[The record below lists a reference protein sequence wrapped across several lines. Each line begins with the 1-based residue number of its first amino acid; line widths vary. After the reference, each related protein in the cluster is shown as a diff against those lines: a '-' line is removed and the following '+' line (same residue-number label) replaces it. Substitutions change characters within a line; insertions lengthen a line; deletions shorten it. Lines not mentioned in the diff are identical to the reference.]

1 VFWDGFI
8 PIRPYLDISMANLL
22 SGGVSTLDDYGEP
35 SVDTGITAE
44 YVMRLI
50 ESGQGRPVK
59 IMGKTV
65 GYLYPTRFGKLYV
78 TKRADSELFLKYD
91 SFGISDSVLRMVA
104 ANGAEKVAI
113 IHAGVDVYL
122 SDVQQWFT
130 DAIRHWWAEGH
141 ELQLHLPRRLM
152 KKLPRERQ
160 LQETS

>member
-1 VFWDGFI
+1 
-8 PIRPYLDISMANLL
+8 M

-91 SFGISDSVLRMVA
+91 SFGISDSVL
-104 ANGAEKVAI
+104 
-113 IHAGVDVYL
+113 
-122 SDVQQWFT
+122 
-130 DAIRHWWAEGH
+130 
-141 ELQLHLPRRLM
+141 
-152 KKLPRERQ
+152 
-160 LQETS
+160 